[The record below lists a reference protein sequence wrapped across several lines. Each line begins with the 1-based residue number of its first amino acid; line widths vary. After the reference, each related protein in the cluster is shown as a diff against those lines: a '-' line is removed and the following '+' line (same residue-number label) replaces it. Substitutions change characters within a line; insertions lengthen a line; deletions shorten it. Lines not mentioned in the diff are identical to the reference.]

1 MANQLAVIVRFTTFI
16 TGRYKVI
23 YQFCLIKY
31 VHKNNCFVPFH
42 LKDNLVFALL
52 FSFGYLMLTG
62 HMGQQKVIDDQIHLD
77 FSTQKATNTCNP
89 L

>member
-1 MANQLAVIVRFTTFI
+1 M
-16 TGRYKVI
+16 
-23 YQFCLIKY
+23 
-31 VHKNNCFVPFH
+31 PFH
-42 LKDNLVFALL
+42 LKDNLVFAVL